1 MPPLRASARRVA
13 LFLDHDGCH
22 VTQHHHPACERLL
35 VGGNGGADDEGR
47 ADGWQEEDNDNDE
60 DVEGA
65 DK

>member
-1 MPPLRASARRVA
+1 VV

-35 VGGNGGADDEGR
+35 VGGNGGADDEGW